1 MCAVSKI
8 ASMATVVSGAVSA
21 PRSLAWLVGGFALLA
36 VMLAA
41 AGVYGVVSH
50 GVLRRTRE
58 IGIRLALGA
67 SPSSAGWLVMASSLR
82 QVALGTSVGLAAAW
96 VLVRWME
103 SLLFGV
109 DRHDVVSFS
118 LPPTVLITV
127 ALLASL
133 LPMVR
138 AARIDPAKSLREG

>member
-1 MCAVSKI
+1 MSPWDPSRTSA
-8 ASMATVVSGAVSA
+8 A
-21 PRSLAWLVGGFALLA
+21 PRALAWLVGGFALLA

-67 SPSSAGWLVMASSLR
+67 GPDSAGWLVMASGLR
-82 QVALGTSVGLAAAW
+82 QVAAGTAVGLAAAW

-109 DRHDVVSFS
+109 GSHDLLSFS
-118 LPPTVLITV
+118 LPPAVLIAV

-133 LPMVR
+133 LPMLR
-138 AARIDPAKSLREG
+138 AARIDPAKLLREG